1 MQFFPPHLLAQHAVS
16 TVHKPILAE
25 RFKTKMC
32 QNYEREGFCPYEARC
47 MFAHGG
53 HELRTKEMNY
63 RDNLVTEEAIR
74 EFLAIR
80 TSPAIAAHY
89 DGRSI
94 LAERFKTKLCQNYE
108 RAGECT
114 FEHRCMFAH
123 GEDDLRTK
131 EMNIED
137 GLLTEEAIKDFQ
149 NAQAAAARD
158 ADRRR
163 KRNQKKKAKLQAAKE
178 ARKQLQPATV
188 ADAAEPRS
196 ADGSGSEGGPQ
207 LAPCTLREE
216 PLSAHQRTTLEVSV
230 DVKLQS
236 MNSVISFNGGSSTD
250 CLSPHTLRRRHN
262 PYAPVVIG
270 AAEAYLSRSADG
282 SFAPQ
287 HGVSAVSFA
296 GGASATE
303 SPTPA
308 VTPPPVLRR
317 RSAPTHASL
326 FPLASVLQMIRRRN
340 SPPSESSAATSTST
354 GGASPLVA
362 LPPAREQLS
371 ANHTILFA

>member
-47 MFAHGG
+47 MFAHGE

-63 RDNLVTEEAIR
+63 RDNLVTEEAIK

-80 TSPAIAAHY
+80 TSPAVAAHY

-149 NAQAAAARD
+149 NSQAAAARD

-216 PLSAHQRTTLEVSV
+216 PRVCSPAFHSRSV
-230 DVKLQS
+230 
-236 MNSVISFNGGSSTD
+236 
-250 CLSPHTLRRRHN
+250 RRRQAAVDELRHFLQRRLLHGLSL
-262 PYAPVVIG
+262 APH
-270 AAEAYLSRSADG
+270 AASPPQPVRSG
-282 SFAPQ
+282 C
-287 HGVSAVSFA
+287 HRCC
-296 GGASATE
+296 GG
-303 SPTPA
+303 
-308 VTPPPVLRR
+308 L
-317 RSAPTHASL
+317 
-326 FPLASVLQMIRRRN
+326 PLAF
-340 SPPSESSAATSTST
+340 
-354 GGASPLVA
+354 G
-362 LPPAREQLS
+362 
-371 ANHTILFA
+371 